1 MNILKSKKLAALAV
15 IVVLG
20 IVDQI
25 AGTDLLSAAWFS
37 LKPMLAGGL

>member
-1 MNILKSKKLAALAV
+1 MNVLKSKKLVTLGV

-25 AGTDLLSAAWFS
+25 AGTDLLSAAWSS
-37 LKPMLAGGL
+37 LWPTLAAP